1 MSLAVAALII
11 RKPSSVIVKEGENVT
26 LLCKASGRPTPTVT
40 WVRALGHLPKGKT
53 AVLDGKLTIQ
63 NVAKA
68 DSGTYACS
76 AKNFLGKDS
85 AFALITVTDRL
96 KFTQTPPLK
105 VSTGNKSNLMLNC
118 AARGTIVIIWKRA
131 GQSLPQNH
139 VVYRNGTLLLRNFSP
154 KDAGTYTCVAKNAY
168 RSIEARTVVKLG
180 KYKYLSENT
189 SWHFQQHTVPVVLRF
204 KTIMPST
211 DVIQLTLSLKMTTAQ
226 VVETSGTVNN
236 NSPIQDYFHPDD
248 QTQPT
253 FKSYY
258 IT

>member
-11 RKPSSVIVKEGENVT
+11 RKPSSVIVEEGENVT
-26 LLCKASGRPTPTVT
+26 LLCKASGRPTPAVT

-53 AVLDGKLTIQ
+53 AALDGKLTIQ

-76 AKNFLGKDS
+76 AKNSLGKDS
-85 AFALITVTDRL
+85 AFALMTVTDRL

-189 SWHFQQHTVPVVLRF
+189 SWHIFN
-204 KTIMPST
+204 ST
-211 DVIQLTLSLKMTTAQ
+211 QYQWFYALKL
-226 VVETSGTVNN
+226 
-236 NSPIQDYFHPDD
+236 
-248 QTQPT
+248 
-253 FKSYY
+253 
-258 IT
+258 

>member
-1 MSLAVAALII
+1 MAHKRSSFSGRSDCRKYIYNLFSLEFSLRNFGEKSLFAQSLFLAVAALII
-11 RKPSSVIVKEGENVT
+11 QKPSSVIVEEGENVT

-53 AVLDGKLTIQ
+53 AVIDGKLTIQ

-76 AKNFLGKDS
+76 AKNSLGKDS

-154 KDAGTYTCVAKNAY
+154 KDAGSYTCVAKNAY
-168 RSIEARTVVKLG
+168 RSIEARTVVKLLG
-180 KYKYLSENT
+180 KYKNFSENT
-189 SWHFQQHTVPVVLRF
+189 S
-204 KTIMPST
+204 
-211 DVIQLTLSLKMTTAQ
+211 
-226 VVETSGTVNN
+226 
-236 NSPIQDYFHPDD
+236 
-248 QTQPT
+248 
-253 FKSYY
+253 
-258 IT
+258 